1 MATELFDFSDEPA
14 GGGFRLSRL
23 EVLNWGTFHD
33 KVYTL
38 RPEGANALPTGD
50 IGSGKSTLV
59 DAVTTLLVPPRR
71 LAFNKAAGAEASERS
86 LRSYV
91 LGHYKTE
98 RGEEGLASRSV
109 ALRGPGSYT
118 VLLAVFHNPGME
130 HTVTLAQVLWLR
142 DPQGSPER
150 LYVVADQDLAVA
162 RDFADFGSDIND
174 LKKRLRAR
182 DHIET
187 FDAFSRYEGAF
198 RRRFGIEAE
207 QALELFSQTVSMK
220 SVGNLTEFV
229 RAHML
234 EAFPV
239 QERID
244 ALIQHFED
252 LNRAHDAVRTAREQ
266 IEALEP
272 LVADCD
278 RFAALTTEI
287 AELRAAREALAAYFA
302 GIKGELLDKRLAN
315 LDADL
320 ARLDDKVTRLDH
332 TYREQQ
338 GQRDE
343 LKQAIADQGGDRL
356 ERLKADI
363 ARKTEDKERRSQ
375 AAETYNALAHKLGL
389 PAAESIETFRANQQA
404 AAEAREQA
412 EEALNRLQNERTEA
426 EVALRDLRGEHDT
439 LQAELESLRQRRSNL
454 PARMLEMRER
464 LCGELGLDE
473 GELPFAG
480 ELLQVHDDDKDWEGA
495 IERLLHNFGLS
506 LLVPEDRYS
515 TVAGWVDRS
524 HLKGRLVYYRVRQPK
539 TSEPPRLHPDSLV
552 RKVAIK
558 PDSDFYG
565 WLEQE
570 LGRRFDYACTRD
582 LEAFRR
588 EERAITPAGQ
598 IKSGGDRHEK
608 DDRHRIDDRSRFVLG
623 WSNEAKIAALA
634 EQLSG
639 LETQIQAA
647 GERLAT
653 VQAEQ
658 QRWQAHSQTV
668 TRLEHYTDFTALDWQ
683 SVAQEIAELDAQ
695 RRQLEEESDTLRA
708 LEAQL
713 GELEANLR
721 QTDEARSEA
730 RAEHAKTTEKRER
743 HAEER
748 EQARATRQA
757 LSDEDAATAFPRL
770 DEWFS
775 AALGEP
781 TLTVESCDNREQDY
795 RKWLTD

>member
-1 MATELFDFSDEPA
+1 
-14 GGGFRLSRL
+14 
-23 EVLNWGTFHD
+23 
-33 KVYTL
+33 
-38 RPEGANALPTGD
+38 
-50 IGSGKSTLV
+50 
-59 DAVTTLLVPPRR
+59 
-71 LAFNKAAGAEASERS
+71 
-86 LRSYV
+86 
-91 LGHYKTE
+91 
-98 RGEEGLASRSV
+98 
-109 ALRGPGSYT
+109 
-118 VLLAVFHNPGME
+118 
-130 HTVTLAQVLWLR
+130 
-142 DPQGSPER
+142 
-150 LYVVADQDLAVA
+150 
-162 RDFADFGSDIND
+162 
-174 LKKRLRAR
+174 R

-252 LNRAHDAVRTAREQ
+252 LNRAHDAVRTARQQ

-278 RFAALTTEI
+278 RHGELTTEI

-315 LDADL
+315 LDADI
-320 ARLDDKVTRLDH
+320 ARLDDKVARLDG

-338 GQRDE
+338 AQRDE
-343 LKQAIADQGGDRL
+343 LKQAIADNGGDRL

-363 ARKTEDKERRSQ
+363 QRKTEEKERRSKS
-375 AAETYNALAHKLGL
+375 AETYNELARKLDL
-389 PAAESIETFRANQQA
+389 PTADAAETFRANQQA
-404 AAEAREQA
+404 AAEAREA
-412 EEALNRLQNERTEA
+412 ADEALNRLQNERTEA
-426 EVALRDLRGEHDT
+426 EVALRDLRSEHDT
-439 LQAELESLRQRRSNL
+439 VAAELESLRQRRSNI
-454 PARMLEMRER
+454 PARMLELRER
-464 LCGELGLDE
+464 LCGELGLEE
-473 GELPFAG
+473 GDVPFAG
-480 ELLQVHDDDKDWEGA
+480 ELLQVHADEKDWEGA

-506 LLVPEDRYS
+506 LLVPEDRYGS
-515 TVAGWVDRS
+515 VAGWVDRS
-524 HLKGRLVYYRVRQPK
+524 HLKGRLVYYRVRQPRV
-539 TSEPPRLHPDSLV
+539 SEPPRLHPESLV

-558 PDSDFYG
+558 PDSDFYN

-582 LEAFRR
+582 LETFQR

-623 WSNEAKIAALA
+623 WSNAAKIAALA
-634 EQLSG
+634 EQLAG

-658 QRWQAHSQTV
+658 KRWQEHSQTV
-668 TRLEHYTDFTALDWQ
+668 TRLEHYTDFAELDWQ
-683 SVAQEIAELDAQ
+683 SLAREIEELDGQ
-695 RRQLEEESDTLRA
+695 RRKLEEESDTLRA

-713 GELEANLR
+713 
-721 QTDEARSEA
+721 
-730 RAEHAKTTEKRER
+730 AEFA
-743 HAEER
+743 
-748 EQARATRQA
+748 
-757 LSDEDAATAFPRL
+757 D
-770 DEWFS
+770 
-775 AALGEP
+775 
-781 TLTVESCDNREQDY
+781 EQDQLPKMDIIAIHGTLDMAY
-795 RKWLTD
+795 P